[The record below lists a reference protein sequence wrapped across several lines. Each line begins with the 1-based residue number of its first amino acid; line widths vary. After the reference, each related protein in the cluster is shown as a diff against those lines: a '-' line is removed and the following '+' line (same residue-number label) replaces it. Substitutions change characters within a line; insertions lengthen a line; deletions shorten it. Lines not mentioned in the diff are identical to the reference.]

1 MSQRRKKIQWGIGV
15 IIGCT
20 AIGLSFAWAQQPKTP
35 AAETLLPAG
44 SIVYIGFDGNDAHEE
59 AWKKTAAYESLYE
72 TGLIDVVKKVFKFAS
87 ETAARESGGDVNA
100 DDFNN
105 AFDLVMNKGASLSV
119 SLPDGPGPP
128 LPSVTLVLHE
138 AAKLAPGLDQIAKAA
153 TNGQAE
159 FQTKTIQGRKVTST
173 MVPGGP
179 PIEIGWW
186 TEGNHL
192 VIAGGMN
199 AIENAIAVA
208 TGKTPNIT
216 TNPLWKKY
224 RGKADFEVTFVGWAD
239 FGALRKKFGP
249 MPLPVPGADP
259 TQPPLTANAVLKT
272 LGLDT
277 LGALAVQSG
286 YKGRSMW
293 SETTLEAPGPKRGL
307 LALADQKAI
316 KLTDL
321 PPLPFSTNGFY
332 AGSSDWSKMYDDIV
346 KLAKD
351 VSAFGPPGSGAQ
363 VDAAIASVPQ
373 LIGINPKKDLF
384 DPLGNVVCVYGDT
397 RQGSF
402 GMGIGLVLKVDD
414 PQTLRSTL
422 NDLAGM
428 AAEKIPADDL
438 TIRRTK
444 KHGRDIITFE
454 IAGGAFNPS
463 FAVDD
468 DWLAIGLF
476 PQTVEAFLLRLDD
489 KLSVWKPSSSY
500 RDGFAEMP
508 KEFTSLT
515 VSDPRKSY
523 RTIMGWAPMLMGFM
537 MSGAKQQGILA
548 EDAQAPVSVADLP
561 PAEQVARP
569 LFPNMLMTTVDDEG
583 IHWTSR
589 SSLPS
594 IPFIS
599 MMGTIPTTPILVAL
613 LLPAVQQARSAARR
627 SSSRN
632 NLKQIGLA
640 MHNYH
645 DVYGTFPSGTIP
657 NDKLKS
663 EKRLSWL
670 VSILPM
676 LDQSALALQIDKKTA
691 WDAKANARPLSTRT
705 PTLLHPGASRQVADK
720 DYGATHYVGIAGVG
734 KDTPTL
740 KMHTAKTGVFGYDR
754 EIRFRDMTDG
764 TSNTMGVAEAVKNR
778 GAWGAGGK
786 ATIRALTTKPY
797 INGPDGLAGQ
807 DKTGLNVL
815 YMDGSVRFLSSNI
828 DPKVMEA
835 LSTTRGGEVI
845 PR

>member
-44 SIVYIGFDGNDAHEE
+44 SVVYIGFDGNDAHEE

-87 ETAARESGGDVNA
+87 ETAAREAGGDVDA

-153 TNGQAE
+153 TDGQAE

-173 MVPGGP
+173 MAPGGL

-224 RGKADFEVTFVGWAD
+224 RGKADFEVTLVGWAD

-277 LGALAVQSG
+277 LGALAIQSG

-332 AGSSDWSKMYDDIV
+332 AGSNDWSKMYDDIV

-428 AAEKIPADDL
+428 AAEKIPADEL
-438 TIRRTK
+438 TIRSTK

-523 RTIMGWAPMLMGFM
+523 RTIMGWAPMLMGLM

-569 LFPNMLMTTVDDEG
+569 LFPNMLMTTVGDEG

-589 SSLPS
+589 TSLPG
-594 IPFIS
+594 IPFIG
-599 MMGTIPTTPILVAL
+599 MMGITSAPVALAL
-613 LLPAVQQARSAARR
+613 LLPAVQQARSSARR
-627 SSSRN
+627 SQSKN
-632 NLKQIGLA
+632 NLKQIAIA
-640 MHNYH
+640 MHNYA
-645 DVYGTFPSGTIP
+645 DTFGEMPTGTIP
-657 NDKLKS
+657 NEDLKP
-663 EKRLSWL
+663 EKRLSWM
-670 VSILPM
+670 VSILPY
-676 LDQSALALQIDKKTA
+676 LDQNVLSRRIDKKAA
-691 WDAKANARPLSTRT
+691 WDSKANSSPLSTRI
-705 PTLLHPGASRQVADK
+705 PVFQHAAVSARKLAPSE
-720 DYGATHYVGIAGVG
+720 YPATHYVGIAGVG
-734 KDTPTL
+734 KDTPEL
-740 KMHTAKTGVFGYDR
+740 KMHTNKTGVFGYNR
-754 EIRFRDMTDG
+754 TIRFRDITDG
-764 TSNTMGVAEAVKNR
+764 TSNTMAVAEAVKNK
-778 GAWGAGGK
+778 GAWGAGGN
-786 ATIRALTTKPY
+786 ATIRALTKKPY
-797 INGPDGLAGQ
+797 INGPDGLSGQ
-807 DKTGLNVL
+807 NKTGLNVMM
-815 YMDGSVRFLSSNI
+815 MDGSVRFLSSNI
-828 DPKVMEA
+828 DPSVMEA
-835 LSTTRGGEVI
+835 LSTTRGDEVI